1 VLSSFARCIR
11 AQGLDRLSQFF
22 LGIAGKHRMPA
33 NDRRIISENVGRDE
47 HSERQQAGV
56 VS

>member
-1 VLSSFARCIR
+1 
-11 AQGLDRLSQFF
+11 

-33 NDRRIISENVGRDE
+33 NDRRIISENACRDE

-56 VS
+56 AS